1 MTAPNTAMQ
10 QQQPQ
15 GQAPAR
21 ATRPI
26 DNIRNLLEAA
36 KPKLAEVTPKHLTP
50 DRLMRVAIA
59 TMSRTPKLLE
69 CTPASLLN
77 SVMQAA
83 QLGLEPGSA
92 LGECYLVPYKT
103 TCQLIVGYRGL
114 ISLARRS
121 GQIASI
127 EAHVVHQKDKFNCRY
142 GIDAKLDH
150 EPDWSA
156 DPGPM
161 VAVYAV
167 AKLTDGSVQ
176 TEVMTKA
183 QVDAIRKRSKSAND
197 GPWVTDYNE
206 MARKTVV
213 RRIAKYLPL
222 SVEMAEALAL
232 EDGDEVQVVDL
243 PALPEGGSRTD
254 AVKARLAARLGTP
267 GPTAEERAAAED
279 LVAQAAAEAE
289 AAEAAAR
296 AGEPEPGSEG

>member
-1 MTAPNTAMQ
+1 MSSQTTAVQ
-10 QQQPQ
+10 QQGNQQVQQRP
-15 GQAPAR
+15 
-21 ATRPI
+21 TRPI

-69 CTPASLLN
+69 CSPASLLN

-127 EAHVVHQKDKFNCRY
+127 EAHVVHAKDKFNCRY

-150 EPDWSA
+150 EPDWSD

-167 AKLTDGSVQ
+167 AKLVDGSVQ

-183 QVDAIRKRSKSAND
+183 QVDAIRKRSMSANN

-213 RRIAKYLPL
+213 RRICKYLPL
-222 SVEMAEALAL
+222 SIEMAEALAL
-232 EDGDEVQVVDL
+232 EDGDEVNVVDL
-243 PALPEGGSRTD
+243 PPAEGGSKTE
-254 AVKARLAARLGTP
+254 AVKARLAARLGQT
-267 GPTAEERAAAED
+267 GPSAEERAAAED

-289 AAEAAAR
+289 AAAAPA
-296 AGEPEPGSEG
+296 AGDEPGSGG